1 MRPFLKL
8 FEYQDEKGLKII
20 EHETLIKKIKI
31 HLRIVIY
38 INETNYN
45 FITSIFNLYPILRF
59 IGLITRQ
66 YIFPELY
73 LNRKGPDCLFIELIC
88 KCYVC

>member
-31 HLRIVIY
+31 HLRIHRVDIV
-38 INETNYN
+38 YN

>member
-31 HLRIVIY
+31 HLRIIV
-38 INETNYN
+38 YN
-45 FITSIFNLYPILRF
+45 FITSIFNLYPI
-59 IGLITRQ
+59 
-66 YIFPELY
+66 
-73 LNRKGPDCLFIELIC
+73 
-88 KCYVC
+88 

>member
-31 HLRIVIY
+31 HLRI
-38 INETNYN
+38 E
-45 FITSIFNLYPILRF
+45 LILF
-59 IGLITRQ
+59 TILSH
-66 YIFPELY
+66 LY
-73 LNRKGPDCLFIELIC
+73 LIC
-88 KCYVC
+88 IQFQDLLAL

>member
-31 HLRIVIY
+31 HLRI
-38 INETNYN
+38 T
-45 FITSIFNLYPILRF
+45 ILSH
-59 IGLITRQ
+59 
-66 YIFPELY
+66 LY
-73 LNRKGPDCLFIELIC
+73 LIC
-88 KCYVC
+88 IQF

>member
-31 HLRIVIY
+31 HLRI
-38 INETNYN
+38 
-45 FITSIFNLYPILRF
+45 ITSIFNLYPILRF

-88 KCYVC
+88 KCYVW